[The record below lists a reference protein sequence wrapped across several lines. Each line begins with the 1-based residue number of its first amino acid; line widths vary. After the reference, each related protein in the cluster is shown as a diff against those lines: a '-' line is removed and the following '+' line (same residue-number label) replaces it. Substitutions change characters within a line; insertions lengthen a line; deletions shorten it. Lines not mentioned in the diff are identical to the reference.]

1 MFEKLLSLIERGV
14 AALEKIA
21 ASPSPAATAA
31 PAAAAGATAA
41 AKPGKTKPKAP
52 EPEADPFA
60 DPPAVQEKEYT
71 RQEVRDALVAY
82 SQKDGQS
89 QSTAVALVAKH
100 GGVDKFSD
108 LPKEKFAAVYKAATA

>member
-14 AALEKIA
+14 VALEKLA
-21 ASPSPAATAA
+21 VPVATAA
-31 PAAAAGATAA
+31 GAATVAAA
-41 AKPGKTKPKAP
+41 AKPAKVTKPPKAP
-52 EPEADPFA
+52 EPEPSPFD
-60 DPPAVQEKEYT
+60 DPPAAEKEYT

-89 QSTAVALVAKH
+89 QATAVALVAKV

-108 LPKEKFAAVYKAATA
+108 LPKEKFAAVFKAATA